1 MDVIIVDIICP
12 KCKEKAIFHSTYV
25 GTYKM
30 YPDKD
35 GKVSCTHCGFN
46 SSYHLTNK
54 DYFYQ
59 IPIGKR
65 ILYAM
70 NKEKLISLKI
80 YFENN
85 CKMNEP
91 DLDFPKE
98 FYLRKNEIIQKI
110 NLIIQNTIDQ

>member
-1 MDVIIVDIICP
+1 
-12 KCKEKAIFHSTYV
+12 
-25 GTYKM
+25 
-30 YPDKD
+30 
-35 GKVSCTHCGFN
+35 
-46 SSYHLTNK
+46 
-54 DYFYQ
+54 
-59 IPIGKR
+59 
-65 ILYAM
+65 M